1 VFYRRWFSITEGID
15 EQKTKEETKE
25 VSVKQ
30 PSASVTQ
37 TSESN
42 GNLQKASWLQI
53 IKSVWT
59 HEPWKY
65 FNVIRK
71 GVDVMG
77 DYIALHGFVPQN
89 ELPAHLRNK
98 IPENEIWMREDI
110 YDNLERRKR
119 ILTHE
124 YVELDLMITYS
135 MSYKEAHSRAEFY
148 EGMWYQQ

>member
-1 VFYRRWFSITEGID
+1 M
-15 EQKTKEETKE
+15 QKDKSKPQTKEEKA
-25 VSVKQ
+25 VYS
-30 PSASVTQ
+30 
-37 TSESN
+37 SEEHKRKKDSEY
-42 GNLQKASWLQI
+42 AYYTQI

-65 FNVIRK
+65 FKVIRK
-71 GVDVMG
+71 STEVMG

-89 ELPAHLRNK
+89 ELPEHLRNK
-98 IPENEIWMREDI
+98 IPENEIWMRDDI

-135 MSYKEAHSRAEFY
+135 ISYKEAHRRAEFY
-148 EGMWYQQ
+148 ENIWYQQ